1 MTNSSRPAIH
11 PNDCLFLEWVGDGI
25 CDDSTNIQKCYYDRG
40 DCCNKTTNFDF
51 CTDCLCKNGREDT
64 LEPGDS

>member
-1 MTNSSRPAIH
+1 MH

-25 CDDSTNIQKCYYDRG
+25 CDDSTNIQKCYYDGG

-51 CTDCLCKNGREDT
+51 CTECICKNGREET